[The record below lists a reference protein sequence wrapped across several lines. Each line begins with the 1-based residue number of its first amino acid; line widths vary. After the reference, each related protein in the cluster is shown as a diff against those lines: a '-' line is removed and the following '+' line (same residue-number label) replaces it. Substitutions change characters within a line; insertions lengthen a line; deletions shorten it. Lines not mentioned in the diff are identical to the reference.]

1 MERGDKNEY
10 RGQKAQLEPGE
21 DTALEDRRRLLV
33 SGVTDVESF
42 NEQEVIMGTTRGT
55 LAVRGEDL
63 HMEKLSVDSGDVVV
77 TGSIDA
83 MEYEDPEPRGE
94 GFFAR
99 LFR

>member
-1 MERGDKNEY
+1 MNIEDK
-10 RGQKAQLEPGE
+10 RPIPEPHHSLSL
-21 DTALEDRRRLLV
+21 DSRRRLLV

-42 NEQEVIMGTTRGT
+42 NEQEVVMGTTRGT
-55 LAVRGEDL
+55 LTVRGEDL

-83 MEYEDPEPRGE
+83 MEYLDPEPRGE

>member
-1 MERGDKNEY
+1 MAMDERRPME
-10 RGQKAQLEPGE
+10 
-21 DTALEDRRRLLV
+21 TAPHSLSLEDRRRLLV

-42 NEQEVIMGTTRGT
+42 NEQEVIMGTSMGA
-55 LAVRGEDL
+55 LAVRGQDL

-77 TGSIDA
+77 TGTIEA
-83 MEYEDPEPRGE
+83 LEYEEAPVRSE

>member
-1 MERGDKNEY
+1 MEEGWENKAPHSLSLDGRG
-10 RGQKAQLEPGE
+10 
-21 DTALEDRRRLLV
+21 RLLV
-33 SGVTDVESF
+33 SGVTEVMSF
-42 NEQEVIMGTTRGT
+42 NEQEVLMGTTRGT

-77 TGSIDA
+77 TGSVDA
-83 MEYEDPEPRGE
+83 LEYEDPEPRSE

>member
-1 MERGDKNEY
+1 MAIDDKRPMPE
-10 RGQKAQLEPGE
+10 APHSLS
-21 DTALEDRRRLLV
+21 LEDRRRLLV

-42 NEQEVIMGTTRGT
+42 NEQEVIMGTSLGV
-55 LAVRGEDL
+55 LSVRGQDL

-77 TGSIDA
+77 TGSIEA
-83 MEYEDPEPRGE
+83 MEYEDAPVRSE

>member
-1 MERGDKNEY
+1 MAGEERRPLAEAAHSLSMEG
-10 RGQKAQLEPGE
+10 
-21 DTALEDRRRLLV
+21 RRRLLV

-42 NEQEVIMGTTRGT
+42 NEQEIVMGTTQGT
-55 LAVRGEDL
+55 LIVHGEEL

-77 TGSIDA
+77 TGRVDA
-83 MEYEDPEPRGE
+83 LEYEDAPVKGE

>member
-1 MERGDKNEY
+1 MAIEERRPEVQVPHSLSLDG
-10 RGQKAQLEPGE
+10 RG
-21 DTALEDRRRLLV
+21 RLLV
-33 SGVTDVESF
+33 SGVTEVMSF
-42 NEQEVIMGTTRGT
+42 NEEEVLMGTTQGA
-55 LAVRGEDL
+55 LAVRGTEL

-83 MEYEDPEPRGE
+83 LEYEEPEPRSE

>member
-1 MERGDKNEY
+1 MEERRPIPEAAHSLSLDG
-10 RGQKAQLEPGE
+10 
-21 DTALEDRRRLLV
+21 RRRLLV

-42 NEQEVIMGTTRGT
+42 NEQEVIMGTTMGT
-55 LAVRGEDL
+55 LTVHGEDI

-77 TGSIDA
+77 TGEIIA
-83 MEYEDPEPRGE
+83 LEYEDAPVKGE

>member
-1 MERGDKNEY
+1 MTVDDK
-10 RGQKAQLEPGE
+10 RTLPAAPHSLS
-21 DTALEDRRRLLV
+21 LEDRRRLLV

-42 NEQEVIMGTTRGT
+42 NEQEVIMGTTQGT

-83 MEYEDPEPRGE
+83 LEYEDPEPRGE

>member
-1 MERGDKNEY
+1 MVMEDRRPE
-10 RGQKAQLEPGE
+10 AQGPHSLSLDG
-21 DTALEDRRRLLV
+21 RRRLLV

-42 NEQEVIMGTTRGT
+42 NEQEVIMGTTMGT
-55 LAVRGEDL
+55 LTVQGEDL

-77 TGSIDA
+77 TGEIDA
-83 MEYEDPEPRGE
+83 LEYEDVPVKGE